1 MGLAMS
7 LTKNKIDWNRFAL
20 DLRSFRTSHNITCRH
35 MSRLTGVNFNVI
47 SRVELGKIHCSADAF
62 VTLAL
67 EIEKNPLDYVTTNSE

>member
-1 MGLAMS
+1 
-7 LTKNKIDWNRFAL
+7 
-20 DLRSFRTSHNITCRH
+20 